1 MHPEATEFLK
11 RVKCLM
17 PQFFTNTTII
27 DIGAGD
33 INGNNR
39 HLFINPQKYVGVDV
53 AVGLNVD
60 LVCKGK
66 DVPTDMGLFDV
77 VISSECFEHDNQVS
91 QTLHRILSLVKPGG
105 LFVFTCASTNRVEHG
120 TKRSKNEDSLS
131 QKLLFDHRQEW
142 YPNYYQNLTM
152 EDIAKMVE
160 FQAYFDTVHMEY
172 NAGAKDLYFFGIR
185 NDRLV
190 TSKTSWLVEAFD
202 RHDTD
207 KNSDFH
213 NYGRQYTSLMERFRY
228 KNIRMLEIGVLGGHS
243 LKAWR
248 DVLPNTYSIVGID
261 INPDC
266 KKYESP
272 DDGIWVEI
280 GSQDDPEFLKRVC
293 EKHGPFD
300 FIIDDGSHFN
310 AHVFTSFETLFP
322 LLNDNGL
329 YIVEDTICYKTGIY
343 LDKTKPHHLEYF
355 WQLTKHLNQ
364 WRFDGDVG
372 VKDHC
377 VDPFKIQKTTTDPF
391 EYGIDK
397 IEFGCSY
404 IAIHKLVRKHWI
416 SKTSA
421 VVASVPAPM
430 ALPSSSGITA
440 TIPTAAYSVSIPSS
454 IAACST
460 DIIDVFDDDDY
471 VE

>member
-1 MHPEATEFLK
+1 MHLEAVEFLK
-11 RVKCLM
+11 RVRCLM
-17 PQFFTNTTII
+17 PHFFTSTTVI

-39 HLFINPQKYVGVDV
+39 HLFTNPQKYVGVDV
-53 AVGLNVD
+53 VAAPNVD

-91 QTLHRILSLVKPGG
+91 QTLHRILSLVKSGG
-105 LFVFTCASTNRVEHG
+105 LFVFTCASTNRPEHG
-120 TKRSKNEDSLS
+120 TKRSKVEDSFS
-131 QKLLFDHRQEW
+131 QQLTFDHRQEW

-160 FQAYFDTVHMEY
+160 FQAYFHMVHMEY
-172 NAGAKDLYFFGIR
+172 NANTKDLYFFGVR

-190 TSKTSWLVEAFD
+190 SHKTSWLVEAFN

-213 NYGRQYTSLMERFRY
+213 NYGRQYTNLIERFRY
-228 KNIRMLEIGVLGGHS
+228 KNIRVLEIGVFGGHS

-248 DVLPNTYSIVGID
+248 DVLPNAYSIVGID

-266 KKYESP
+266 KKYENP
-272 DDGIWVEI
+272 DDGLWVEI
-280 GSQDDPEFLKRVC
+280 GSQNNPEFLKSVC
-293 EKHGPFD
+293 EKYGPFD
-300 FIIDDGSHFN
+300 LIVDDGSHFN
-310 AHVFTSFETLFP
+310 THIFTSFETLFP
-322 LLNDNGL
+322 LLNDFGL
-329 YIVEDTICYKTGIY
+329 YIVEDTICYKSDGH

-364 WRFDGDVG
+364 WRYDSHVG

-377 VDPFKIQKTTTDPF
+377 VDPFKIQKTTSDPF
-391 EYGIDK
+391 EQGIDK

-416 SKTSA
+416 PKTPA
-421 VVASVPAPM
+421 VVASVPKPVIV
-430 ALPSSSGITA
+430 PSSSEIIA
-440 TIPTAAYSVSIPSS
+440 TIPAAAYSVSIPVS
-454 IAACST
+454 APACST
-460 DIIDVFDDDDY
+460 DVIDIFDDEDY